1 VKFAICNETYG
12 DWSFERVCADVA
24 ECGYDGIEIAL
35 SVLEEDPSNLSE
47 HRAQILGEVARVA
60 GLEVVGLHWLLKAPD
75 GMHLTTPD
83 ARVRR
88 RTADYLRHLA
98 RLCAAAGGQVMVLGS
113 PKQRDVVAGDAYQ
126 DAFARAA
133 ETCRAVAETAAPLG
147 VCLALEPL
155 APAYTN
161 FLTTASEAVQ
171 LIEAVDHPAC
181 RLHLDVFAMSSEALP
196 MEAIIARYGQ
206 YLVHFHANDIDMRG
220 PGSTDLDYRP
230 IALALEQA
238 AYDRYVSVE
247 VFDMKPDGPTIAKT
261 SIDYLRRI
269 WP

>member
-1 VKFAICNETYG
+1 
-12 DWSFERVCADVA
+12 
-24 ECGYDGIEIAL
+24 
-35 SVLEEDPSNLSE
+35 
-47 HRAQILGEVARVA
+47 
-60 GLEVVGLHWLLKAPD
+60 
-75 GMHLTTPD
+75 
-83 ARVRR
+83 
-88 RTADYLRHLA
+88 
-98 RLCAAAGGQVMVLGS
+98 MVLGS
-113 PKQRDVVAGDAYQ
+113 PKQRNVVEGDAYQ

-133 ETCRAVAETAAPLG
+133 EICRAVAETAAPLG

-161 FLTTASEAVQ
+161 FLTTAREAVR

-181 RLHLDVFAMSSEALP
+181 RLHLDVFAMSSEALS
-196 MEAIIARYGQ
+196 MEAIIAQYGQ

-247 VFDMKPDGPTIAKT
+247 VFDMKPDGPAIAKA